1 MMEDTGMA
9 QVKKAIVRDAIMRA
23 AFDLFSQKD
32 YAATSLV
39 DIAREAGVSPA
50 SLYVYFPSK
59 LNLFW
64 AVLQPWLVAQ
74 MDKLERE
81 IQKITDPRSKLEHIL
96 YALWGNIPAA
106 NFNLV
111 ANFVHGVAMST
122 PGDVESQNAAL
133 YLEDRLNDM
142 LQDCIPA
149 DRRAFLGRN
158 TEFSQFVILTFDGLI
173 VTNRLRRSQK
183 QMDDL
188 VRIACM
194 MALGAPDE
202 AGILVRRQTFPCY
215 DPKTCNAVAISDR
228 Y

>member
-74 MDKLERE
+74 MDKLESQIPE
-81 IQKITDPRSKLEHIL
+81 ASWNIFYTHYGGTFPRPTLIL
-96 YALWGNIPAA
+96 PRILCMASRCLRR
-106 NFNLV
+106 
-111 ANFVHGVAMST
+111 AMSK
-122 PGDVESQNAAL
+122 ARMRL
-133 YLEDRLNDM
+133 YIWKID
-142 LQDCIPA
+142 
-149 DRRAFLGRN
+149 
-158 TEFSQFVILTFDGLI
+158 
-173 VTNRLRRSQK
+173 
-183 QMDDL
+183 
-188 VRIACM
+188 
-194 MALGAPDE
+194 
-202 AGILVRRQTFPCY
+202 
-215 DPKTCNAVAISDR
+215 
-228 Y
+228 